1 MATTSE
7 TSRATTTATIDMVPP
22 RTTTTILGVAQGMEE
37 VSIVADSHPHMA
49 TETQM
54 TMGTVEVAE
63 ATDVEGTVQE
73 GRRTT
78 TTIEVDLW
86 VETIMVRPT
95 AIRVEVS
102 GKCRRHRRFGTIL
115 RPSPCSAPAVKASS
129 RGSRVSLTPFSSY
142 RKLQLFGWT

>member
-1 MATTSE
+1 
-7 TSRATTTATIDMVPP
+7 MVPP

-63 ATDVEGTVQE
+63 ATEVEGTVQE

-78 TTIEVDLW
+78 TTIEVDLG

-95 AIRVEVS
+95 AIRVEETPTIRVDVTTITTTRTVQAIVGTVGTTPTGHLVS
-102 GKCRRHRRFGTIL
+102 GVEITTSETSGMLVT
-115 RPSPCSAPAVKASS
+115 KA
-129 RGSRVSLTPFSSY
+129 
-142 RKLQLFGWT
+142 RKTACVLP